1 MKKLMALL
9 LCLPLLAHAAIAVYE
24 FETPEQEQRFRHL
37 IEELRCPKCQNQ
49 SISDS
54 DADIAQDMRAQ
65 VAEMLREGRSDE
77 EIVQFFVTRYGDFVT
92 YKPPVN
98 AETMILWAGPG
109 VVFVIGLMLVVLQI
123 RRARARAQAV
133 EQETE
138 KDSDA

>member
-9 LCLPLLAHAAIAVYE
+9 LFLPLLAHAAIAVYE
-24 FETPEQEQRFRHL
+24 FETPEQEQRFRNL

-77 EIVQFFVTRYGDFVT
+77 EIVRFFVTRYGDFVT

-109 VVFVIGLMLVVLQI
+109 VVFVIGLLLVVLQI
-123 RRARARAQAV
+123 RRARARAPAI
-133 EQETE
+133 EQEME

>member
-1 MKKLMALL
+1 MKTLLAML

-24 FETPEQEQRFRHL
+24 FETPEQEQRFRNL

-54 DADIAQDMRAQ
+54 DADIAQDMREQ

-109 VVFVIGLMLVVLQI
+109 VVFVIGLMLVLLQI
-123 RRARARAQAV
+123 RRARVRAQAV

>member
-1 MKKLMALL
+1 MRTLLAML

-24 FETPEQEQRFRHL
+24 FETPEQEQRFRNL

-54 DADIAQDMRAQ
+54 DADIARDMRAQ

-98 AETMILWAGPG
+98 AETLILWAGPG
-109 VVFVIGLMLVVLQI
+109 VVFVIGLMLVLVQI
-123 RRARARAQAV
+123 RRARTRAQAS

-138 KDSDA
+138 KDNDA

>member
-1 MKKLMALL
+1 MKTLLAML

-24 FETPEQEQRFRHL
+24 FETPEQEQRFRNL

-54 DADIAQDMRAQ
+54 DADIAQDMREQ

-109 VVFVIGLMLVVLQI
+109 VVFVVGLMLVLLQI
-123 RRARARAQAV
+123 RRARARAPV
-133 EQETE
+133 IEQETE
-138 KDSDA
+138 KDNDA

>member
-1 MKKLMALL
+1 MRALLAIL
-9 LCLPLLAHAAIAVYE
+9 LCLPLLAQAAIAVYE
-24 FETPEQEQRFRHL
+24 FDTPEQEQRFRNL

-77 EIVQFFVTRYGDFVT
+77 EIVRFFVTRYGDFVT

-109 VVFVIGLMLVVLQI
+109 VVFVIGLLLVVVQI
-123 RRARARAQAV
+123 RRARARAQV
-133 EQETE
+133 IEQEME

>member
-1 MKKLMALL
+1 MKTLLAML

-24 FETPEQEQRFRHL
+24 FETPEQEQRFRNL

-54 DADIAQDMRAQ
+54 DADIAQDMREQ

-109 VVFVIGLMLVVLQI
+109 VVFVIGLMLVLLQI
-123 RRARARAQAV
+123 RRARVRAQAI

>member
-1 MKKLMALL
+1 MKTLLAML

-24 FETPEQEQRFRHL
+24 FETPEQEQRFRNL

-54 DADIAQDMRAQ
+54 DADIAQDMREQ

-109 VVFVIGLMLVVLQI
+109 VVFVIGLMLVLLQI
-123 RRARARAQAV
+123 RRARARAQAI

-138 KDSDA
+138 KGSDA

>member
-1 MKKLMALL
+1 MRTLLAIL
-9 LCLPLLAHAAIAVYE
+9 LCLPLLAQAAIAVYE
-24 FETPEQEQRFRHL
+24 FETLEQEQRFRHL

-77 EIVQFFVTRYGDFVT
+77 EIVRFFVMRYGDFVT

-109 VVFVIGLMLVVLQI
+109 VVFVIGLLLVVVQI
-123 RRARARAQAV
+123 RRARARAQAL
-133 EQETE
+133 EQEME
-138 KDSDA
+138 KDNDA

>member
-1 MKKLMALL
+1 MKTLLAML

-24 FETPEQEQRFRHL
+24 FETPEQELRFRNL

-109 VVFVIGLMLVVLQI
+109 VVFVIGLMLVLLQI
-123 RRARARAQAV
+123 RRARVRAQAV

>member
-1 MKKLMALL
+1 MKTLLAML

-24 FETPEQEQRFRHL
+24 FETPEQEQRFRNL

-109 VVFVIGLMLVVLQI
+109 VVFVIGLMLVLLQI
-123 RRARARAQAV
+123 RRARVRAQAV

>member
-1 MKKLMALL
+1 MKTLLAML

-24 FETPEQEQRFRHL
+24 FETPEQEQRFRNL

-54 DADIAQDMRAQ
+54 DADIAQDMREQ

-109 VVFVIGLMLVVLQI
+109 VVFVIGLMLVLLQI
-123 RRARARAQAV
+123 RRARARAPV
-133 EQETE
+133 IEQETE
-138 KDSDA
+138 KDNDA

>member
-9 LCLPLLAHAAIAVYE
+9 LCLPLIAHAAIAVYE
-24 FETPEQEQRFRHL
+24 FETPEQEQRFRYL

-54 DADIAQDMRAQ
+54 DADIARDMRAQ

-109 VVFVIGLMLVVLQI
+109 VVFVIGLVLVVVQI
-123 RRARARAQAV
+123 RRARARVQAA

-138 KDSDA
+138 KGSDA